1 MLQFEM
7 INLSLLTDITDS
19 LKSHLSHLI
28 RNNSSKS
35 DGEEFDLHVASDSKT
50 ALNADIDKKT
60 FPEFRCS
67 VASSLSS
74 GPLH

>member
-1 MLQFEM
+1 M
-7 INLSLLTDITDS
+7 INLSLLTDITDG

-50 ALNADIDKKT
+50 ALNADIDKKI
-60 FPEFRCS
+60 FPEFRCGHCKLS
-67 VASSLSS
+67 VASSLWS